1 MSKLHKALNAKDFRK
16 NGHQL
21 IDTIADYLEE
31 VQQAKMPVMD
41 WRPPEE
47 ALEDWTQ
54 YISNNNNATD
64 FHKKI
69 IKHSMHLHHP
79 KYMGHQVAPPLPDTM
94 LSGLLV
100 SALKNGSGLYE
111 MSPLSAP
118 MEKIVTD
125 FFSKHIGYGNEA
137 SGFLTSGGTL
147 ANLTALLTARQVKG
161 FGDIWNEGN
170 PEGKQLAIMV
180 SEEAHYCVDRAV
192 RIMGLGEAG
201 IVKIPTNGNFQADI
215 SQLEEVYNNAITEGK
230 IIFAIVGNACST
242 SVGAYD
248 NLEAFGAFAQKHN
261 LWFHAD
267 GAHGGAAIFS
277 EKYKS
282 LVKGIELAD
291 SVIIDG
297 HKMMMTAGLITALIY
312 KNGKDSYRTFH
323 QKADYLWENSDEEWF
338 NLTKRT
344 FECTKFNSIL
354 EVYSLIKDYG
364 VGIFD
369 EYVTYTYDLTR
380 AFSKML
386 KANSNFEIA
395 HEPES
400 NILCFRIIQNGKTPT
415 ELNELNARI
424 RKQLLHDGKFYIVQ
438 TMLNDSIYLRVTLM
452 NSFSTI
458 ELLEELVEEILIIA
472 KQFDF

>member
-1 MSKLHKALNAKDFRK
+1 MEKSPQPFNPNDFRIK
-16 NGHQL
+16 GHQL
-21 IDTIADYLEE
+21 IDQIADYLKM
-31 VQQAKMPVMD
+31 VTTTPDDIPVLPWRSPQA
-41 WRPPEE
+41 
-47 ALEDWTQ
+47 AYEDWKQFLVEKNTFE
-54 YISNNNNATD
+54 D
-64 FHKKI
+64 FYKKI

-79 KYMGHQVAPPLPDTM
+79 KYMGHQVSPPIPDAI
-94 LSGLLV
+94 LSGILV

-118 MEKIVTD
+118 MERIVMD
-125 FFSKHIGYGNEA
+125 FFSKYIGYGNEA

-192 RIMGLGEAG
+192 RIMGLGDAG
-201 IVKIPTNGNFQADI
+201 IVKIPTNDKFQADV
-215 SQLEEVYNNAITEGK
+215 SQLEKIYNNAITEGK
-230 IIFAIVGNACST
+230 TIFAIVGNACST

-248 NLEAFGAFAQKHN
+248 NLKAFGTFAQKHN

-277 EKYKS
+277 KKYKS
-282 LVKGIELAD
+282 LIKGIELAD

-323 QKADYLWENSDEEWF
+323 QKADYLWENSEEEWF

-354 EVYSLIKDYG
+354 EIYSLIKNYG
-364 VGIFD
+364 VDIFD
-369 EYVTYTYDLTR
+369 EYITNTYDLAR

-386 KANSNFEIA
+386 QENPNFEIA

-400 NILCFRIIQNGKTPT
+400 NILCFRVIENGKTKT

-438 TMLNDSIYLRVTLM
+438 TMLTNSIYLRVTLM

-458 ELLEELVEEILIIA
+458 EMLEELIKEIIKI
-472 KQFDF
+472 KSE

>member
-1 MSKLHKALNAKDFRK
+1 MSKLQKAFNPSDFRK

-21 IDTIADYLEE
+21 IDTIADYLENINLG
-31 VQQAKMPVMD
+31 KMPVMD

-47 ALEDWTQ
+47 ALEDWQQELT
-54 YISNNNNATD
+54 SD
-64 FHKKI
+64 SSPEDLLKKI

-79 KYMGHQVAPPLPDTM
+79 KYMGHQVAPPIPDSM
-94 LSGLLV
+94 LSGLV
-100 SALKNGSGLYE
+100 ISALKNGSGLYE

-118 MEKIVTD
+118 MEKIVMD
-125 FFSKHIGYGNEA
+125 FFSKYIGFGNEA

-161 FGDIWNEGN
+161 FGDIWNDGN

-180 SEEAHYCVDRAV
+180 SEEAHYCVDRAI

-201 IVKIPTNGNFQADI
+201 IVKIPTNGKFQADV
-215 SQLEEVYNNAITEGK
+215 SQLDKIYNKAIAEGK

-248 NLEAFGAFAQKHN
+248 NLESFGEFAQKHN

-267 GAHGGAAIFS
+267 GAHGGAVIFS

-282 LVKGIELAD
+282 LVNGIELAD

-297 HKMMMTAGLITALIY
+297 HKMMMTASLITALIY
-312 KNGKDSYRTFH
+312 KNGKNSYRTFH
-323 QKADYLWENSDEEWF
+323 QKAHYLWENSEAEWF

-344 FECTKFNSIL
+344 FECTKFNSVL
-354 EVYSLIKDYG
+354 EVYSLIKNYG
-364 VGIFD
+364 VEIFD
-369 EYVTYTYDLTR
+369 EYITYTYNLAR
-380 AFSKML
+380 AFAKML
-386 KANSNFEIA
+386 KVNQNFEIA

-400 NILCFRIIQNGKTPT
+400 NILCFRVSKDGKTAT
-415 ELNELNARI
+415 ELNEINSKI

-438 TMLNDSIYLRVTLM
+438 TMLKDSIYLRVTLM

-458 ELLEELVEEILIIA
+458 EVLEELVEEILGIA
-472 KQFDF
+472 KELDF

>member
-1 MSKLHKALNAKDFRK
+1 MSKLQKAFNPSDFRK

-21 IDTIADYLEE
+21 IDTIANYLEE
-31 VQQAKMPVMD
+31 VNHGKMPVMD

-47 ALEDWTQ
+47 ALEDWKQHLT
-54 YISNNNNATD
+54 SNSSHED
-64 FHKKI
+64 FYKKI

-79 KYMGHQVAPPLPDTM
+79 KYMGHQVSPPIPDAI
-94 LSGLLV
+94 LSGILV

-118 MEKIVTD
+118 MEKIVMD
-125 FFSKHIGYGNEA
+125 FFSKYIGYEKEA

-201 IVKIPTNGNFQADI
+201 IVKIPTNKKFQADI
-215 SQLEEVYNNAITEGK
+215 SQLEKTYNNAIAEGK
-230 IIFAIVGNACST
+230 TIFAIVGNACST

-248 NLEAFGAFAQKHN
+248 DLEAFGAFAQKHN

-277 EKYKS
+277 KKYKS

-297 HKMMMTAGLITALIY
+297 HKMMITAGLITALIY
-312 KNGKDSYRTFH
+312 KNGKNSYRTFH
-323 QKADYLWENSDEEWF
+323 QKAHYLWENSEEEWF

-344 FECTKFNSIL
+344 FECTKFNSVL
-354 EVYSLIKDYG
+354 EIYSLIKNYG
-364 VGIFD
+364 VEIFD
-369 EYVTYTYDLTR
+369 EYITYTYDLAR
-380 AFSKML
+380 GFAKL
-386 KANSNFEIA
+386 LRENPDFEIA

-400 NILCFRIIQNGKTPT
+400 NILCFRVFKKGKSKN
-415 ELNELNARI
+415 EINELNSKI

-438 TMLNDSIYLRVTLM
+438 TMLKDSIYLRVSLM
-452 NSFSTI
+452 NSLSTI
-458 ELLEELVEEILIIA
+458 EMLGELVEEISRL
-472 KQFDF
+472 KNN

>member
-47 ALEDWTQ
+47 ALEDWAQ

>member
-1 MSKLHKALNAKDFRK
+1 MNKLQNAFDPTDFRK

-47 ALEDWTQ
+47 ALEDWNR
-54 YISNNNNATD
+54 YISNNNNTTD

-79 KYMGHQVAPPLPDTM
+79 KYMGHQVAPPLPDAM

-118 MEKIVTD
+118 MEKIVMD
-125 FFSKHIGYGNEA
+125 FFSKHIGYGKEA

-192 RIMGLGEAG
+192 RIMGLGDAG
-201 IVKIPTNGNFQADI
+201 IVKIPTNEKFQADI
-215 SQLEEVYNNAITEGK
+215 SQLEKIYNNAITEGK
-230 IIFAIVGNACST
+230 TIFAIVGNACST

-248 NLEAFGAFAQKHN
+248 DLEAFGAFAQRYN

-277 EKYKS
+277 KKYKR

-323 QKADYLWENSDEEWF
+323 QKAHYLWENSEEEWF

-344 FECTKFNSIL
+344 FECTKFNSVL
-354 EVYSLIKDYG
+354 EIYSLIKNYG
-364 VGIFD
+364 VEIFD
-369 EYVTYTYDLTR
+369 EYVTYTYDLARTF
-380 AFSKML
+380 AEML
-386 KANSNFEIA
+386 KANPNFEIA

-400 NILCFRIIQNGKTPT
+400 NILCFRVLENGKTKT
-415 ELNELNARI
+415 ELNKLNAKI
-424 RKQLLHDGKFYIVQ
+424 RKQLLQDGKFYIVQ
-438 TMLNDSIYLRVTLM
+438 TMLNGSIYLRVTLM

-458 ELLEELVEEILIIA
+458 EILKELIEEILIISR
-472 KQFDF
+472 KLDF